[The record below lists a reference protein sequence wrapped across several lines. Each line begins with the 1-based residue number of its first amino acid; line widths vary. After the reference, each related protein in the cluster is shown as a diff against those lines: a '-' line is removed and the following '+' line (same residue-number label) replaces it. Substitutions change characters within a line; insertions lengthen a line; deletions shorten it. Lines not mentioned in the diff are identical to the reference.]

1 MEQVTVFV
9 NVSVCGAVFSVEED
23 VTELDLQVR
32 QNMEQ
37 ISVFVNVSVYVFVS
51 VYTSND
57 FAVPSSVWRK
67 ISQSWTDKS
76 DRTWNLSLIHI

>member
-23 VTELDLQVR
+23 VTELGLQVR

-37 ISVFVNVSVYVFVS
+37 ISVFV
-51 VYTSND
+51 
-57 FAVPSSVWRK
+57 
-67 ISQSWTDKS
+67 
-76 DRTWNLSLIHI
+76 LSLIHI